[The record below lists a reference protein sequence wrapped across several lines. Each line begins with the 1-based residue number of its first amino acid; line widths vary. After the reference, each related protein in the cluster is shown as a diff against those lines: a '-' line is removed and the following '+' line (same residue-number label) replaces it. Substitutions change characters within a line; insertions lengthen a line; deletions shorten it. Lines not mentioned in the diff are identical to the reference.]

1 MMMVRRIPMISPT
14 YCVCD
19 WSCTVCT
26 LVLVVVGLS
35 VAVVTARVA
44 WLVEEGALLVDSV
57 LNNLS

>member
-1 MMMVRRIPMISPT
+1 MISPT